1 MKKSFLLTVFLVS
14 LCSGKRKYN
23 LIETEDDDGSA
34 RKYEHDKVQRGR
46 LQAPRKYKPKAG
58 RDYIA
63 IADYSGGQPDR
74 CEKEK
79 ATCNAYNKVCLKGKL
94 HVHAVFHLK
103 DKKYY
108 VQFMKNLAIMN
119 QQIPTTPGFI
129 NLQVYREQS
138 EDTEK
143 ITYMQ
148 IENWEDEES
157 LDNDLN
163 SPHVKNFENTTE
175 HMYELE
181 LKKYSNG
188 HFFI

>member
-1 MKKSFLLTVFLVS
+1 MGELE
-14 LCSGKRKYN
+14 GDRKRKYN

-138 EDTEK
+138 EDTE
-143 ITYMQ
+143 
-148 IENWEDEES
+148 S

-163 SPHVKNFENTTE
+163 SPHVKNFENNTE
-175 HMYELE
+175 HMYELV
-181 LKKYSNG
+181 LKKY
-188 HFFI
+188 